1 MINNQPI
8 IKLLCS
14 NCKKRYYRFIK
25 QIKNN
30 DFYWNNKEDLIFLKV
45 EWDYTKQRITD
56 LNLLLY
62 FECNG
67 GNAGLFQKSQLE
79 NNPYIKKISWTE
91 GLVVLPISIL
101 RTFLTKNSR
110 KKFSCQGKPLSI
122 TSNLNKIVSINFP
135 EQDPHEHIFTRP
147 DDKLAKVRLLS
158 TNIFN
163 NHSEKYYLILIFILI
178 LTICYDYSLLVI

>member
-30 DFYWNNKEDLIFLKV
+30 DLYWNNKEDLIFLKV

-56 LNLLLY
+56 LDLLLY

-79 NNPYIKKISWTE
+79 NNPYMKKISWTE

-110 KKFSCQGKPLSI
+110 KKFSCQGKPAST

-135 EQDPHEHIFTRP
+135 EQVPHEHIFTRP
-147 DDKLAKVRLLS
+147 GDKLAKVRLLA
-158 TNIFN
+158 TNSFN
-163 NHSEKYYLILIFILI
+163 NRSEKYYLILIFILI
-178 LTICYDYSLLVI
+178 LTICYDYSLLIV

>member
-30 DFYWNNKEDLIFLKV
+30 DLYWNNKEDLIFLKV

-56 LNLLLY
+56 LDLLLY

-67 GNAGLFQKSQLE
+67 ENAGLFQKSQLE

-91 GLVVLPISIL
+91 GLIVLPISIL

-110 KKFSCQGKPLSI
+110 KKFSCQGKPPSNAD
-122 TSNLNKIVSINFP
+122 NLNKIVSINFP
-135 EQDPHEHIFTRP
+135 EQDRHEHIFP
-147 DDKLAKVRLLS
+147 GPGYKLAKVRWLA
-158 TNIFN
+158 TNSFN
-163 NHSEKYYLILIFILI
+163 NRSGKYYLILILILI
-178 LTICYDYSLLVI
+178 LTICYDYSLLAI